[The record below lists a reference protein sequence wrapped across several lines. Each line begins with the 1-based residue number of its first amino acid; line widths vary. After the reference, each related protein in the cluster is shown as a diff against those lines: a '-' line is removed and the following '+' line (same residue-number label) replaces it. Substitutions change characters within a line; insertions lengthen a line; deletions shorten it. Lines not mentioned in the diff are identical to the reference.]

1 METSS
6 PALTK
11 SLTSDLPSRG
21 QEFLA
26 GLRGVLPLI
35 VGIAPFG
42 MIYGVLA
49 MAAGLPVGAAQA
61 TSAIIFAGSSQLA
74 LVQLLAVDSPAWVA
88 VLTVAVLNLRHVLYS
103 ASMAPY
109 FKNLPA
115 RWKGI
120 LSYFLTDEVYAVTV
134 IKYEQD
140 GASTNR
146 HWYFLGAGIGLWST
160 WQISTAI
167 GIFLG
172 AVIPT
177 TWPLDFALALTFIA
191 MVVPS
196 LKDRA
201 GAAAALGAGILAVA
215 LYRMP
220 YNLGL
225 ILAALGGIVIGML
238 VERRRP

>member
-6 PALTK
+6 PALAK
-11 SLTSDLPSRG
+11 SITPEAPTRG
-21 QEFLA
+21 REFLS
-26 GLRGVLPLI
+26 GLQGVLPLI
-35 VGIAPFG
+35 VGIVPFG

-88 VLTVAVLNLRHVLYS
+88 VLTVIVLNLRHLLYS

-109 FKNLPA
+109 LKHLPN
-115 RWKGI
+115 RWKVI
-120 LSYFLTDEVYAVTV
+120 LSYFLTDEVYAVSI
-134 IKYEQD
+134 IKYERD
-140 GASTNR
+140 GFSPNR
-146 HWYFLGAGIGLWST
+146 HWYLFGAGVGLWST

-215 LYRMP
+215 FYRLP

-225 ILAALGGIVIGML
+225 ILAALAGIAIGML
-238 VERRRP
+238 VERRRA